1 MRAFAQRFLPWIFF
15 RATIAQLTYCNSRK
29 VGPVIGARDN
39 MCRICC
45 FKETLFEGS
54 RLEEMLLDTSD
65 CCILAG
71 EFTHA
76 LRHTFVMPWGPA
88 KFPTLPQT
96 IPYIQPNAIC

>member
-1 MRAFAQRFLPWIFF
+1 MYVLHCCMYCMCCLYCMFC
-15 RATIAQLTYCNSRK
+15 TYC
-29 VGPVIGARDN
+29 

>member
-1 MRAFAQRFLPWIFF
+1 M
-15 RATIAQLTYCNSRK
+15 YCT
-29 VGPVIGARDN
+29 VVCIVCAV
-39 MCRICC
+39 CIVCFVRIVCVVSVV
-45 FKETLFEGS
+45 KETLFEGS